1 MLRGRHRR
9 SENGHIM
16 WPVKKIITMLAL
28 LDATRDTIG
37 IVMGLPRHSRITRHL
52 KLPLTLDQI
61 CGIVQET
68 LTAWPNFVLEAQSIH
83 SHVRLH
89 CQRQLNECRT
99 QCGCSNK
106 IKKGLPFFHDWPW
119 STTFVC
125 GAVDLT
131 QSWWR
136 STCPSSTMRCTTK
149 NGTEISVSIGIST
162 MQRWPWKRP
171 LQKKI

>member
-1 MLRGRHRR
+1 MFFVHGSTKLGVLPDLPWWRLVFPFHGCDGNLAKQFGRGKKQIEMLRGRHRR

-68 LTAWPNFVLEAQSIH
+68 LIA
-83 SHVRLH
+83 
-89 CQRQLNECRT
+89 
-99 QCGCSNK
+99 
-106 IKKGLPFFHDWPW
+106 
-119 STTFVC
+119 
-125 GAVDLT
+125 
-131 QSWWR
+131 
-136 STCPSSTMRCTTK
+136 
-149 NGTEISVSIGIST
+149 
-162 MQRWPWKRP
+162 
-171 LQKKI
+171 